1 MLETSHLEQVMRQAS
16 RQRLR
21 AFTPLLAAAMS
32 QFGIDRSL
40 RRAAAFIAQLAHES
54 GQFRYLQELWGPTE
68 AQRRYEPPGALA
80 RRLGNVQEGDGYR
93 YRGRGPIQLTGRAN
107 YAAFGALLQIDLEG
121 DPDLA
126 ATPEVG
132 FKTAALFWERNG
144 LNALADAGNF
154 DAITR
159 RINGGTNG
167 LEERRRFYELGLQVL
182 APVFPAA
189 VPAGAAGAAPTANPL
204 DRGAEA
210 VRELAPS
217 RRTDTRTGAPAPA
230 KNKAK
235 PARRLDV
242 RPDTLD
248 FRDRMFVPT
257 LVEVPT
263 HIPLGDYLDVG
274 VPILDQGREGACTGY
289 GLATVCNYLLLQ
301 RRVVPDPVPVSAR
314 MLYHLARRYDEWPG
328 EAYEGSSAR
337 GAMKGWHK
345 HGVCPEELY
354 PSSGKDR
361 GLELTEQRTAE
372 ARRRPLGAY
381 YRVNHKDIVAMH
393 SALAE
398 VGILYATALVHAGWD
413 EVGEDGA
420 VPLSD
425 RVLGGHAF
433 AIVAYDDQG
442 FWIQNSWGLDW
453 GSGGFAR
460 ISYDDWLRN
469 GTDVWVAR
477 LGAPVTL
484 RSAESTATAHSA
496 AARQSVAYAY
506 ADLRPHI
513 VAIGNDGKL
522 RPGGDYGTT
531 EAGLAQIFREDIPRV
546 TQGWGRRR
554 ILLYAHGGLVSEESA
569 VQRLADYRPALLEG
583 EVYPLALIWKTDWW
597 TTMTNLLQDAVR
609 RRRPEGV
616 LDAAKDFMLDRL
628 DDALEPLARVLGG
641 KAAWDEMK
649 ENALLA
655 SRAGGAG
662 LAVLKH
668 LAALQQAH
676 GPIEVHLVG
685 HSAGSIL
692 LAPLLTRLNA
702 AGITVATCTLWAPAC
717 TLQLFE
723 DHYRP
728 ALQAKGISRFALYVL
743 SDKAEQ
749 DDHCA
754 HIYNKSLLYLVSN
767 AFEAQPHIPGFRD
780 GVPLLGMEKFL
791 DDELRGLL
799 TGPHELVV
807 APDGADL
814 SQAREHGAFDDDAST
829 VGSTFRSILDFSA
842 RVARAKAATAQPLPM
857 VQFRRSES
865 SMRDRRRAIEAQAR

>member
-1 MLETSHLEQVMRQAS
+1 MLESSHLEQILRQAS

-21 AFTPLLAAAMS
+21 EFTPLLGAAMR
-32 QFGIDRSL
+32 QFGIDGNL

-54 GQFRYLQELWGPTE
+54 GQLRSMQELWGPTE
-68 AQRRYEPPGALA
+68 AQKRYEPPGELA
-80 RRLGNVQEGDGYR
+80 RRLGNREKGDGFR

-107 YAAFGALLQIDLEG
+107 YAKFGQLLQIDLEG
-121 DPDLA
+121 DPDQA
-126 ATPEVG
+126 ATPQVG
-132 FKTAALFWERNG
+132 FQVAGLYWDRNG
-144 LNALADAGNF
+144 LNALADADDLDG
-154 DAITR
+154 ITR
-159 RINGGTNG
+159 RINGGTHG
-167 LEERRRFYELGLQVL
+167 QQQRRRFYELALQVL

-189 VPAGAAGAAPTANPL
+189 AARRGAPAPAPEPL
-204 DRGAEA
+204 ERGAEA
-210 VRELAPS
+210 VRALAPS
-217 RRTDTRTGAPAPA
+217 TAGGRRAGAAR
-230 KNKAK
+230 AK
-235 PARRLDV
+235 PARRLDA

-248 FRDRMFVPT
+248 FRDLMYVPT

-263 HIPLGDYLDVG
+263 HIPLGDYQDVG
-274 VPILDQGREGACTGY
+274 VPVLDQGSEGACTGY

-314 MLYHLARRYDEWPG
+314 MLYHLAKRYDEWPG
-328 EAYEGSSAR
+328 EAYDGSSAR

-354 PSSGKDR
+354 PSAGRDR
-361 GLELTEQRTAE
+361 GLELTDRRTSE

-381 YRVNHKDIVAMH
+381 YRVNHKDVVAMH
-393 SALAE
+393 SAIAE
-398 VGILYATALVHAGWD
+398 VGILYATATVHAGWD
-413 EVGEDGA
+413 EVGEDGT

-425 RVLGGHAF
+425 RILGGHAF
-433 AIVAYDDQG
+433 AIVAYDDEG
-442 FWIQNSWGLDW
+442 FWIQNSWGIDW
-453 GSGGFAR
+453 GQGGFAR
-460 ISYDDWLRN
+460 VSYDDWLRN

-477 LGAPVTL
+477 LGAPVML

-496 AARQSVAYAY
+496 AARQSAAYAY

-513 VAIGNDGKL
+513 VAVGNDGRL

-546 TQGWGRRR
+546 TQGWGKRR
-554 ILLYAHGGLVSEESA
+554 ILLYAHGGLVGETAA
-569 VQRLADYRPALLEG
+569 VQRVADYRPALLEAQ
-583 EVYPLALIWKTDWW
+583 VYPLAFIWKTDYW
-597 TTMTNLLQDAVR
+597 TTLTNLLQDAVR

-628 DDALEPLARVLGG
+628 DDALEPLARTLTG

-649 ENALLA
+649 ENAVRA
-655 SRAGGAG
+655 SRPGGAALRVVG
-662 LAVLKH
+662 H
-668 LAALQQAH
+668 LQALQTAH

-692 LAPLLTRLNA
+692 LAPLLTQLDA
-702 AGITVATCTLWAPAC
+702 AGIGVATCTLWAPAC
-717 TLQLFE
+717 TMQVFE
-723 DHYRP
+723 EHYRP
-728 ALQAKGISRFALYVL
+728 ALQSRRVGRFALYVL
-743 SDKAEQ
+743 GDKAEQ

-767 AFEAQPHIPGFRD
+767 AFEERPRIPGFRD

-791 DDELRGLL
+791 GPVRALL

-814 SQAREHGAFDDDAST
+814 SQARVHGAFDDDPST
-829 VGSTFRSILDFSA
+829 VGSTFRRILAFGQA
-842 RVARAKAATAQPLPM
+842 GARARAAAQPLPA
-857 VQFRRSES
+857 VRIRRSES
-865 SMRDRRRAIEAQAR
+865 SLRDRRRAIDVQAR